1 MTYARITGTGGYLPE
16 NVVTNFDLEKKLDTT
31 DQWIRER
38 TGIEQRHIAVE
49 GQTTVDL
56 AEAASRLAI
65 EAAGI
70 DAQDID
76 LIILATSTPDK
87 IFPSSACILQSR
99 LDIHGC
105 PAFDIQAVCTGFVYA
120 LTVAEKFIKTGTS
133 KKALVVGAEVFSRI
147 LNWED
152 RSTCVLFGDGAG
164 AVILEASEETG
175 ILSTHIHADGKYE
188 NLLRVPYGIADGY
201 DQVKAGKAFVEMKG
215 NEVFKVAVNTL
226 GRIVDETLAANN
238 MMKSDIDWLVPHQ
251 ANTRII
257 SATAKKLKM
266 SMDQVVVTVNK
277 HGNTSAASVPL
288 ALDVA
293 VRDGRIKKN
302 EFCCW
307 KLLVAALPGV
317 RCYCV
322 INQEDSFS
330 HQE

>member
-1 MTYARITGTGGYLPE
+1 MIYSRIIGTGSYLPQR
-16 NVVTNFDLEKKLDTT
+16 VMTNHELEKMVDTS

-38 TGIEQRHIAVE
+38 TGIEQRHIAADDE
-49 GQTTVDL
+49 TTVDL
-56 AEAASRLAI
+56 AEHASRRAI

-70 DAQDID
+70 DTQDID
-76 LIILATSTPDK
+76 LIVLATSTPDK
-87 IFPSSACILQSR
+87 IFPSSACILQAR

-105 PAFDIQAVCTGFVYA
+105 PAFDIQAVCTGFIYA
-120 LTVAEKFIKTGTS
+120 LAVADKFIRTGAS
-133 KKALVVGAEVFSRI
+133 KRALIVGAEVFSRI

-152 RSTCVLFGDGAG
+152 RATCVLFGDGAG

-188 NLLRVPYGIADGY
+188 NLLWVPHGIADGF
-201 DQVKAGKAFVEMKG
+201 DEVKNGKAFVEMRG
-215 NEVFKVAVNTL
+215 NEVFKMAVNTL
-226 GRIVDETLAANN
+226 GRIVDETLAANR
-238 MMKSDIDWLVPHQ
+238 MHKSDIDWLVPHQ

-293 VRDGRIKKN
+293 VRDGRIR
-302 EFCCW
+302 ERELV
-307 KLLVAALPGV
+307 LLEAFGGGFTWGSVLL
-317 RCYCV
+317 RY
-322 INQEDSFS
+322 
-330 HQE
+330 